1 MLSWTHLVAL
11 RDDHRGRS
19 FLPGGYAHSGNQR
32 IAELQADT
40 HDKLLRSIVELRT
53 EVQGAPLE
61 LVELLVLLV
70 RAGSRRV
77 LIEARV
83 LGICRG
89 FCCAT
94 GRHAGFA
101 VARASGS
108 TGPTLLGAVFACG
121 GLGMVLLWYGLSV
134 ICRGGRASRA
144 SRRRG

>member
-11 RDDHRGRS
+11 RDDHGRGS
-19 FLPGGYAHSGNQR
+19 FLPDEYAHSGNQW

-40 HDKLLRSIVELRT
+40 HDKLLRSIVKLRT

-61 LVELLVLLV
+61 LVELLILLI
-70 RAGSRRV
+70 RAGGRRV
-77 LIEARV
+77 LIEARM

-94 GRHAGFA
+94 GRHARFA
-101 VARASGS
+101 VARASGA
-108 TGPTLLGAVFACG
+108 TGSALLGAIFACG
-121 GLGMVLLWYGLSV
+121 GLGIVLLWYGLSV

-144 SRRRG
+144 SR